1 MTAERIDDIL
11 RSGATYESLY
21 GQLQTVVAQ
30 LEAGELPLAESLK
43 LYERGTLLA
52 AACQQL
58 LDRAELRVQQ
68 LQGGEA
74 SPWNL
79 EIED

>member
-1 MTAERIDDIL
+1 MSAERIEEL
-11 RSGATYESLY
+11 LQSGATYESLY
-21 GQLQTVVAQ
+21 TQLQAVVSQ
-30 LEAGELPLAESLK
+30 LEAGELPLEDSLK
-43 LYERGTLLA
+43 LYERGTQLA

-68 LQGGEA
+68 LQGNDS